1 MIRDSQ
7 RVRRW
12 LPRIT
17 RNMMEDRMIEY
28 HVELTPQFARQFDD
42 ESIAEFL
49 DRMDRANAN
58 RDYSLDALL
67 EEYGL

>member
-1 MIRDSQ
+1 
-7 RVRRW
+7 
-12 LPRIT
+12 
-17 RNMMEDRMIEY
+17 MEYQM
-28 HVELTPQFARQFDD
+28 ELTPQFARQFDD

>member
-1 MIRDSQ
+1 M
-7 RVRRW
+7 
-12 LPRIT
+12 
-17 RNMMEDRMIEY
+17 EY
-28 HVELTPQFARQFDD
+28 HVELTPQVARQFDD

-49 DRMDRANAN
+49 DRMDRANAS